1 MTEEEFLIQYELYL
15 KGKLDEEGIRALH
28 AYQDDLSLDIADREE
43 PGAEE
48 IKQAILASLQNSMLP
63 PVRHQ
68 IRRRPERMWW
78 AVAAM
83 LVGLSVGVI
92 YTIQQRNA
100 KAGRG
105 KGYSAGVSE
114 SGSQHARKTYLT
126 LANGKQV
133 SLSDAVDGP
142 VASSA
147 GVLASKRSGSILSY
161 SQQQGRQTAAP
172 DTNSIVTPAGEQFTV
187 TLADGSRVYLNA
199 GSSLR
204 FPVFFG
210 GSREV
215 YLTGEACF
223 EVNADASNPFIV
235 HVNGESVKALGTM
248 FNIKAHTEEK
258 TASVTLVRGAVN
270 VALGGKEQ
278 TLHIGQQLNYKAG
291 QPAYSI
297 KEVNTDIVIAW
308 KEGYFAFDRES
319 ITSIM
324 AEIGRWYN
332 MKVIFAGGNVNR
344 KFSGKIMRFT
354 NITDVLRRLEMT
366 GAMKFSIQKNIIVV
380 TIEE

>member
-15 KGKLDEEGIRALH
+15 KGKLDEDEIRALH
-28 AYQDDLSLDIADREE
+28 AYQDEMSLDIADREE

-48 IKQAILASLQNSMLP
+48 IKQAILARLQNSMQP
-63 PVRHQ
+63 AVRHQ
-68 IRRRPERMWW
+68 IRRRPGRLWW

-83 LVGLSVGVI
+83 LAGLSAGVI
-92 YTIQQRNA
+92 YTIQLRNA
-100 KAGRG
+100 KTSQG
-105 KGYSAGVSE
+105 KEYSGVSQPDSRHE
-114 SGSQHARKTYLT
+114 RRTYLT

-133 SLSDAVDGP
+133 SLSDAADGP
-142 VASSA
+142 LASSA

-161 SQQQGRQTAAP
+161 SQQDTKTAIP
-172 DTNSIVTPAGEQFTV
+172 DTNSIVTPAGEQFAV

-199 GSSLR
+199 GTSLR

-210 GSREV
+210 GRREV

-223 EVNADASNPFIV
+223 EVSADASNPFIV

-248 FNIKAHTEEK
+248 FNIKAHTEEN

-270 VALGGKEQ
+270 VALRGKEQ
-278 TLHIGQQLNYKAG
+278 TLRIGQQLNYKAG
-291 QPAYSI
+291 QTTYSV
-297 KEVNTDIVIAW
+297 KDVNTDIVIAW

-366 GAMKFSIQKNIIVV
+366 GAMKFSIQKNTIVV
-380 TIEE
+380 TIGE

>member
-15 KGKLDEEGIRALH
+15 KGKLDEEAIRALH
-28 AYQDDLSLDIADREE
+28 AYQDEISLDTEDREG
-43 PGAEE
+43 PGEDE
-48 IKQAILASLQNSMLP
+48 IKQAILARLQSSMGP
-63 PVRHQ
+63 VVRHQ

-78 AVAAM
+78 AVAAI
-83 LVGLSVGVI
+83 LAGLSVGVI
-92 YTIQQRNA
+92 YTIQLRNA
-100 KAGRG
+100 KGSRG
-105 KGYSAGVSE
+105 IAYSAGVSQP
-114 SGSQHARKTYLT
+114 GSQHTRKTLLT

-161 SQQQGRQTAAP
+161 SQQQDTKSAIP
-172 DTNSIVTPAGEQFTV
+172 DTNSIVTPPGEQFTV

-199 GSSLR
+199 GTSLR

-223 EVNADASNPFIV
+223 EVKADVANPFIV

-258 TASVTLVRGAVN
+258 TASVTLVHGAVN
-270 VALGGKEQ
+270 VALRGKEQ
-278 TLHIGQQLNYKAG
+278 TLHTGQQLNYKAG
-291 QPAYSI
+291 QATYSL
-297 KEVNTDIVIAW
+297 KEVNTDVVIAW

-344 KFSGKIMRFT
+344 KFSGKIVRFT

-366 GAMKFSIQKNIIVV
+366 GAMKFSIQKNDIVV